1 MGLLDIL
8 FGNRPKVKIEAE
20 QTFKM
25 LNGYSPKF
33 TSWRGCIYEAQLVR
47 SAINARATH
56 VSKLKVEI
64 QGAARQ
70 TLQSRLKHAPNQFQ
84 TWSQFMYRLCSIL
97 DVYNTAFIC
106 PVYDDFGE
114 VSGIYTPLPTRCE
127 IVQAKIKGKEI
138 PYLRYEF
145 GWGTHASME
154 LSACGIMTKFQLRND
169 FFGETNDAL
178 DPTMQLIHI
187 QNEGIQEGVKS
198 AAAYRF
204 MARVNNFTKA
214 DDLALERQSFTEKNF
229 GRDAKGGGLL
239 LFPNTYTDIKQI
251 DTKPWVV
258 DSEQMK
264 IINESVFQY
273 YGVNEDII
281 ENKAYGDKWTAFYEG
296 AIEPFAIQFSEVL
309 TKMLFTL
316 RERSQGNLVMAT
328 ANRLQYLSNAE
339 KLNVSS
345 QLLDRGIISI
355 NDAREIWNLPPV
367 EGGDSRIIRGE
378 YYNAD
383 EKVSEVDDGNSNEED
398 RSKETGNE
406 EIRAEDSI
414 EEVRTEEIEEG
425 SGLLHDEGA
434 VQGIDSEHQ
443 VTAD

>member
-1 MGLLDIL
+1 MGLFETL
-8 FGNRPKVKIEAE
+8 FKNRPKLKSEAVE
-20 QTFKM
+20 TFRM
-25 LNGYSPKF
+25 LNGYTPRF
-33 TSWRGCIYEAQLVR
+33 TSWRGSIYEAQLVR
-47 SAINARATH
+47 AAINARASH

-64 QGAARQ
+64 LGSARPS
-70 TLQSRLKHAPNQFQ
+70 LQRKLQHAPNQFQ
-84 TWSQFMYRLCSIL
+84 TWSQFMYRLCSVL
-97 DVYNTAFIC
+97 DVYNTAFIA

-114 VSGIYTPLPTRCE
+114 VSGIYVPVPTRCE
-127 IVQAKIKGKEI
+127 IVQAKVRGQEI

-145 GWGTHASME
+145 GWGEHAAME
-154 LSACGIMTKFQLRND
+154 LSSCGIMTKFQLRSD
-169 FFGETNDAL
+169 FFGEDNSAL
-178 DPTMQLIHI
+178 APTMELIHI
-187 QNEGIQEGVKS
+187 QNEGIEEGVKS

-214 DDLALERQSFTEKNF
+214 DDLASERKAFTEKNF

-251 DTKPWVV
+251 DSKPWVV
-258 DSEQMK
+258 DADQMK
-264 IINESVFQY
+264 IINESVFEY
-273 YGVNEDII
+273 FGVNQDIL

-316 RERSQGNLVMAT
+316 RERSQGNEVMAT

-339 KLNVSS
+339 KLNVSA

-367 EGGDSRIIRGE
+367 EGGDARIIRGE

-383 EKVSEVDDGNSNEED
+383 DKVTEVEEDENEQGIPDDGTSDPEE
-398 RSKETGNE
+398 
-406 EIRAEDSI
+406 
-414 EEVRTEEIEEG
+414 
-425 SGLLHDEGA
+425 
-434 VQGIDSEHQ
+434 
-443 VTAD
+443 